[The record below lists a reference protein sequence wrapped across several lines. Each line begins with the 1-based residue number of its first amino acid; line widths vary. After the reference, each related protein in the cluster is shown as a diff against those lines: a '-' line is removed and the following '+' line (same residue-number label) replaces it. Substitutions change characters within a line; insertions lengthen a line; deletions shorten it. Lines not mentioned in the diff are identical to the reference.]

1 MLCCG
6 VPQVLEFI
14 VARLT
19 SWGSLMG
26 LFPEG
31 LPPIQNPAQPGCIE
45 AWQGRPVVWATW
57 LVYPGRPSGLLRGL
71 GLTRHSSVCFRWAT
85 GRDHAGYSVISK
97 RLSPLLLLFDGSG
110 HA

>member
-1 MLCCG
+1 MLCRA
-6 VPQVLEFI
+6 VPCRAVGLQVLEFI

-45 AWQGRPVVWATW
+45 AWQGRPVTWATW
-57 LVYPGRPSGLLRGL
+57 LVYPGRPRALLRGL
-71 GLTRHSSVCFRWAT
+71 GLTGHSSICFR
-85 GRDHAGYSVISK
+85 
-97 RLSPLLLLFDGSG
+97 
-110 HA
+110 